1 MHLHFLYTIVQK
13 LLIVVS
19 FQRMY
24 VHNSYKCK
32 PVLHGNVLLTTA
44 EVHISFPSSVTDS
57 YLLTV
62 LEIHNHIMFQS
73 SRGKDDIKNYYIII
87 IHVMLL
93 W

>member
-24 VHNSYKCK
+24 VHNRYKCR